1 MADVNEMFNE
11 TTKEESFFVPSKD
24 KKKKLAQ
31 PIAQG
36 EYFGHIIKCESKIVD
51 VKKGEFKARLY
62 NYTFE
67 ASKEN
72 ESKTFQFKNIAG
84 EMEDTSGTPYIG
96 YKFRGNVWRF
106 LEPGENDTFKSNSE
120 GNAGYLRFC
129 ESIGVECPVETK
141 TINGDDVE
149 VKLLPNLSP
158 DDTLGQPCIAF
169 VDLGRP
175 WVNKYGDRKQ
185 YWDSKYIKK
194 WADGEKKVISGGED
208 EIPF

>member
-169 VDLGRP
+169 VALGSP
-175 WVNKYGDRKQ
+175 WVNKNG
-185 YWDSKYIKK
+185 DSKQDCDSQYIKK
-194 WADGEKKVISGGED
+194 WAEGEKKVISGGED